1 MKNIVFI
8 LFLFT
13 LISYSQNKKGFD
25 YDKYSKPSAENELS
39 LYFKKEIP
47 KKFIKKIEFVD
58 DSKNIILS
66 FSINK
71 ENEPYRIQFSSLN
84 GDDFKKAVIEAFKK
98 YPLEKLN
105 LNNFDSKNR
114 YYLQIASRK
123 RNKAFINCS
132 STTIIETPPI
142 CEPCEGLAYFEDL
155 KSCLNIE
162 VKKHLYQNINFEL
175 LNNINSKNQINL
187 KDEKD
192 LELFFDKEVDL
203 FVQFTVDENGKL
215 VNKKTKVPS
224 FLKDE
229 IEKALNSFPK
239 IKNPSTFFGQTHNPL
254 HSFTI
259 HYKKGEETIYKDSR
273 QEFSNF
279 TKPDS
284 ENQLSLF
291 FKDKLS
297 EDLLQKAN
305 LNRFHNRLTI
315 SFELDKKNKPFNI
328 KTNARSTA
336 LDEKIIADFKEYPI
350 ENLNFADKSDFNNYI
365 IQVLSFDNSKNNIN
379 TSSIV
384 GYERIPVF
392 VGCENSKNIQDA
404 KKCFS
409 KNIQMHYAKKF
420 DADLPNRLG
429 LPSGKLKIL
438 ISFKVDKEGNITK
451 ITTKLS
457 TPNSSIEAETKR
469 VMRLIPNM
477 RSSAMQNGKVVNISY
492 RIPFMLYVK

>member
-1 MKNIVFI
+1 MKKIVFI
-8 LFLFT
+8 LFLYT
-13 LISYSQNKKGFD
+13 VISFSQNKKDFD
-25 YDKYSKPSAENELS
+25 YEKFSNPTEDNELS
-39 LYFKKEIP
+39 MYFKKEIP
-47 KKFIKKIEFVD
+47 KKVLKKIDFNND
-58 DSKNIILS
+58 RQNIVLS

-71 ENEPYRIQFSSLN
+71 EKKPYRIQLSSFN
-84 GDDFKKAVIEAFKK
+84 GDDFEKAIIEAFKK

-105 LNNFDSKNR
+105 LHNFDSKNR

-132 STTIIETPPI
+132 SKIIVETPPI
-142 CEPCEGLAYFEDL
+142 CEPCEDLNYFEDL

-175 LNNINSKNQINL
+175 LNSINSKNQINL

-192 LELFFDKEVDL
+192 LELYFDKEVDL
-203 FVQFTVDENGKL
+203 FIQFTVDENGKL
-215 VNKKTKVPS
+215 INKKTKVPS

-259 HYKKGEETIYKDSR
+259 YYKEGEETVYKDSR

-279 TKPDS
+279 TKPNP

-291 FKDKLS
+291 FKEKLS
-297 EDLLQKAN
+297 EDLLEKSN

-336 LDEKIIADFKEYPI
+336 LNEKIITEFKEYPI
-350 ENLNFADKSDFNNYI
+350 VNLNFADKSDFNNYL
-365 IQVLSFDNSKNNIN
+365 IQILSFEDSKNTIN

-384 GYERIPVF
+384 GYERIPIY
-392 VGCENSKNIQDA
+392 VGCENSKDIQDA
-404 KKCFS
+404 KRCFS

-429 LPSGKLKIL
+429 LSAGKLSIL
-438 ISFKVDKEGNITK
+438 INFKIDKEGNITK

-457 TPNSSIEAETKR
+457 KPSPQIEAETKR
-469 VMRLIPNM
+469 VMSLIPNM
-477 RSSAMQNGKVVNISY
+477 KSSAMQNGKIVNISY
-492 RIPFMLYVK
+492 RIPFTLYVN